1 MKKKKRVQEMVAIGC
16 ECMLA
21 GRQDVQ
27 SRCVGR

>member
-1 MKKKKRVQEMVAIGC
+1 MRKKRVQKLVAIGR
-16 ECMLA
+16 ECILA